1 MRRPFLRRD
10 LIFPSQRIGG
20 VNAGIFIAFLK
31 RLLTRAGRV
40 IFLIADRGPAH
51 IVRKTRAVAESLHG

>member
-1 MRRPFLRRD
+1 MRRPFLRRAV
-10 LIFPSQRIGG
+10 IFPFLRNGG
-20 VNAGIFIAFLK
+20 VTAGIFIAFLK

-51 IVRKTRAVAESLHG
+51 IVRKTRAVAESLDG